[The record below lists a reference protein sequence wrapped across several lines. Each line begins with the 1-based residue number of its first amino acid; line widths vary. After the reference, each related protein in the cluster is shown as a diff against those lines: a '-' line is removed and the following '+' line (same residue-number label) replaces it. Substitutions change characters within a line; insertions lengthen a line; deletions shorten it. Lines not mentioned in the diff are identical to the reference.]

1 MKIAIIGY
9 GKMGRI
15 IESIATRQG
24 HTIGSRI
31 DVGNQDL
38 LSPDILRQH
47 DVAIEFTM
55 PETAYSNVSKC
66 LDAGIPVV
74 SGTTGWTKR
83 LDELVERCRKKEGS
97 FLYASNFSL
106 GVNLLFYLNR
116 RLASIMNRYGQYD
129 VRMSE
134 IHHIRKLDAPSGT
147 ALTLAEGIL
156 EEIERKNSWSL
167 WKPDTPAGIITGN
180 SGKADDGSG
189 EVSDS
194 SGKTGDRTG
203 KTDDGSGEVS
213 DNSGKL
219 WIEAVRTGKVAGVHE
234 VTYESDSDSLSIRH
248 AAKDRRGFAYGALM
262 AAEYIRNKKGFF
274 TMKEVLSL

>member
-9 GKMGRI
+9 GKMGRM
-15 IESIATRQG
+15 IESIATGQG
-24 HTIGSRI
+24 HTIGTRI
-31 DVGNQDL
+31 DVDNQDL
-38 LSPDILRQH
+38 LSPDNLRQH

-55 PETAYSNVSKC
+55 PETAFGNVSKC

-74 SGTTGWTKR
+74 SGTTGWIDR
-83 LDELVERCRKKEGS
+83 LDELVERCRKNEGS

-134 IHHIRKLDAPSGT
+134 IHHAQKLDAPSGT

-156 EEIERKNSWSL
+156 EEIERKNDWSL

-180 SGKADDGSG
+180 SSRADDSSG
-189 EVSDS
+189 KVDDASGKISDS
-194 SGKTGDRTG
+194 SGKAD
-203 KTDDGSGEVS
+203 

-219 WIEAVRTGKVAGVHE
+219 WIEAIRTGKVAGIHE
-234 VTYESDSDSLSIRH
+234 VTYESDFDSLSIRH

-274 TMKEVLSL
+274 TMKEVLNL